1 LKASVGMIDGESA
14 LVSVTLDQ
22 AQLSTL
28 VSQNRQNDSNYREYE
43 VARARSLVKKL
54 VQEKR

>member
-1 LKASVGMIDGESA
+1 MIDGESA